1 MKNSE
6 PTYSC
11 LTFSKARAER
21 KVPWQVTD
29 TFSKKNVVKSTQTN
43 INLWEE
49 KSPFIVNDH
58 TFLKTLVYE
67 GKAQETRLF
76 ENYMSDV

>member
-1 MKNSE
+1 MKNLE

-21 KVPWQVTD
+21 NPDKLLTH
-29 TFSKKNVVKSTQTN
+29 FSKKNVVKSTQTN